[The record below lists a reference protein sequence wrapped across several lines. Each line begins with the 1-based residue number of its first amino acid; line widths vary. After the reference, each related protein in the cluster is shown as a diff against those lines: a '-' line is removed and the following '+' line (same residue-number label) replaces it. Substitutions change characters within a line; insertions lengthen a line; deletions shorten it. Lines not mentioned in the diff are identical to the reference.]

1 MSTRHAGCTETT
13 KSSMTDDSARL
24 VRSPFILASAVV
36 EAEADRG
43 AGRESNPPATRHAA
57 LWF

>member
-24 VRSPFILASAVV
+24 VRSPFILASAV
-36 EAEADRG
+36 AEADRG